1 MSNPRPEDIPYLE
14 QRSRVGDVMIIQN
27 GVRDREAEA
36 EYNEETQ
43 RVKSTLS
50 SQVDDG
56 FGSRVS
62 HVLSE
67 VYELLL
73 EKNRKYGDSA
83 LNPIRGFSN
92 ANPTEQLR
100 VRIDDKLKRQ
110 ANGDTTEDLVLDLL
124 GYLVLLRIAEG
135 E

>member
-1 MSNPRPEDIPYLE
+1 MDTEGGSMTVSE
-14 QRSRVGDVMIIQN
+14 G
-27 GVRDREAEA
+27 
-36 EYNEETQ
+36 
-43 RVKSTLS
+43 
-50 SQVDDG
+50 QVDDG

-83 LNPIRGFSN
+83 LNPIRVFSK
-92 ANPTEQLR
+92 ADPTEQLR

-110 ANGDTTEDLVLDLL
+110 ATGDTTEDLVLDLL